1 VSEVQLT
8 VLTDPVVDV
17 RRALPI
23 VARAAARRVRNAFRP
38 PPAYFSK
45 KYRGHFAVT
54 RSLVEGLEKIGAPA
68 NYNPRF
74 AGSVAPTVIVLS
86 GLNTLAQ
93 AIELRRKGKI
103 RRLLAGPNILEF
115 PSDYPDLIAAPEVDL
130 CITPAQPTADLY
142 ARDLPQLA
150 GRVAP
155 WPAGVDTAYWS
166 PDGPRDERTVL
177 MFVKE
182 NKGPVGPVDPYIR
195 FIEQKGYRVEV
206 IRYGSYLP
214 AEYREHLRRC
224 AVMIGFVT
232 EESQGIAWTEA
243 WSTDVPTL
251 LWNQRTATFNHPRFR
266 GVPFPT
272 TTSPYLT
279 RETGLFFYSY
289 DEFERAFQQW
299 EGARATFRP
308 RQWVLE
314 NMSDEVCA
322 RLLCDLAGI
331 SHR

>member
-1 VSEVQLT
+1 M
-8 VLTDPVVDV
+8 DV

-23 VARAAARRVRNAFRP
+23 TARALARRVRNLMHP
-38 PPAYFSK
+38 PPPYFSTY
-45 KYRGHFAVT
+45 YRGHFAVT
-54 RSLVEGLEKIGAPA
+54 RSLVEGLQKIGAPA
-68 NYNPRF
+68 NYNPR
-74 AGSVAPTVIVLS
+74 SVRGVGPNVIVLS

-93 AIELRRKGKI
+93 AVELRRKGRI

-115 PSDYPDLIAAPEVDL
+115 PSDHPDLIGAAEVDV
-130 CITPAQPTADLY
+130 CITPAPPTARLY
-142 ARDLPQLA
+142 EKDLPRLA
-150 GRVAP
+150 GRVRP
-155 WPAGVDTAYWS
+155 WPAGVDTEYWS
-166 PDGPRDERTVL
+166 PHGERSDRTVL
-177 MFVKE
+177 IFLKE
-182 NKGPVGPVDPYIR
+182 NKGPVGPIDPYVE
-195 FIEQKGYRVEV
+195 FIERKGYHVEV

-214 AEYREHLRRC
+214 ADYREHLRRC
-224 AVMIGFVT
+224 AMMVGFVT

-279 RETGLFFYSY
+279 RDTGLFFFSY
-289 DEFERAFQQW
+289 DEFEGVFAQW
-299 EGARATFRP
+299 ERERSSFRP

-322 RLLCDLAGI
+322 RLLCDIAGV
-331 SHR
+331 SHG